1 MSEMGDRRVLWSGG
15 VVMVVDV
22 GDLAALDGDGCSSVV
37 HDD

>member
-1 MSEMGDRRVLWSGG
+1 MGDRRVLWSGG
-15 VVMVVDV
+15 VVMVVDVDV